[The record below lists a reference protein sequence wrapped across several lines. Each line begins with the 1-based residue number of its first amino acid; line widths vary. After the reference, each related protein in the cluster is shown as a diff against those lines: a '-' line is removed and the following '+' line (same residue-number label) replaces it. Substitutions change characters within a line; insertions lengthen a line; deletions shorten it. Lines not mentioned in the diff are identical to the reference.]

1 MPPRKRHFYSQN
13 SLLDPA
19 RPLGVARL
27 QHVGSA
33 WAVANAWVMG
43 GATGLDSET
52 PVPGMHSRNRFS
64 NL

>member
-19 RPLGVARL
+19 RPLGVAHL

-33 WAVANAWVMG
+33 WAVANAWVVG
-43 GATGLDSET
+43 GAIGLDSET
-52 PVPGMHSRNRFS
+52 SVPGTRSRNLFS